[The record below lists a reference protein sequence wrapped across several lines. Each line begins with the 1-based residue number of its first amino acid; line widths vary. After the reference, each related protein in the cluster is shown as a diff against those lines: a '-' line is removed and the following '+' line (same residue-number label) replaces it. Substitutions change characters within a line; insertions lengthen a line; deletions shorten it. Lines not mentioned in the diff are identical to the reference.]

1 VLACGGPTDWIAPW
15 GELLSTAARARGAEG
30 CVTDGLVRDVARIR
44 AMRFPVFHGGIGPL
58 DTKGRAEMQEKDV
71 PIEIA
76 GVRVSPGDWVM
87 GDVDGV
93 VFVPADKAP
102 AVFRNAPGTRGR
114 RLAARGLCTARRVV
128 AGLFG
133 ESPRGAGATRT
144 ARLIPLQRRG
154 DSAGAVTSPERCGT
168 SGCVAGGR
176 VINLIERGD
185 SMSKAFI
192 AQVLQ
197 ESAELTGAASNRAA
211 GDLMDAIVK
220 ELKKEGKFTLPSF
233 GTFTVRKTKAR
244 KGLNPRTGESIKVK
258 AGKTVRFKA
267 SPTLKKTV

>member
-1 VLACGGPTDWIAPW
+1 
-15 GELLSTAARARGAEG
+15 
-30 CVTDGLVRDVARIR
+30 
-44 AMRFPVFHGGIGPL
+44 M
-58 DTKGRAEMQEKDV
+58 GRLK
-71 PIEIA
+71 
-76 GVRVSPGDWVM
+76 
-87 GDVDGV
+87 
-93 VFVPADKAP
+93 
-102 AVFRNAPGTRGR
+102 
-114 RLAARGLCTARRVV
+114 
-128 AGLFG
+128 
-133 ESPRGAGATRT
+133 
-144 ARLIPLQRRG
+144 PLQRRG
-154 DSAGAVTSPERCGT
+154 DSPCAVSSRERCGT
-168 SGCVAGGR
+168 RGFVVGGR
-176 VINLIERGD
+176 AINLIERGD

-197 ESAELTGAASNRAA
+197 DSAELTGAASNRAA